1 MLLPVES
8 AIRNHREWRRSS
20 AWQRQEQV
28 GASLGIPS
36 GLQIQIVSTFLD
48 EVLVPL
54 VTDR

>member
-1 MLLPVES
+1 MEKELSVAAARAGGS
-8 AIRNHREWRRSS
+8 I
-20 AWQRQEQV
+20 AWN
-28 GASLGIPS
+28 SS